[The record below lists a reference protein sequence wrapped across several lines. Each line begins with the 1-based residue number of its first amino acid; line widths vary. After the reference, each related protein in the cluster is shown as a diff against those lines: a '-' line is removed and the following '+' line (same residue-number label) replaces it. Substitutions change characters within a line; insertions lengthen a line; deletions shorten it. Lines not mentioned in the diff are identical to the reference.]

1 MFSRPRME
9 TAQVLI
15 ISRKDEEILIYSYNG
30 VTHQWT
36 WRMHPH
42 MENINESHKHA
53 AQQQKSQTEKNTYY
67 GHIDVIN
74 TMYKIDN

>member
-1 MFSRPRME
+1 
-9 TAQVLI
+9 
-15 ISRKDEEILIYSYNG
+15 
-30 VTHQWT
+30 
-36 WRMHPH
+36 MHPH